1 MASVF
6 SKRLCCSSDISRVSK
21 PEELDK
27 LVETLL
33 GFTDLSSGSLDSSLD
48 RLLESRSCDSEKNQV
63 IEKTLRLA
71 SALQEAAKK
80 CERKRASLHNS
91 ITWPLPPDLSVNVF
105 AMLDTQT
112 LCHVAATCRMFN
124 KCAMEPL
131 CYTNIDLTSTA
142 PKVNN
147 GVVSLMIK
155 RAGKYLQSLKLGLLS
170 APAVPVGNSG
180 SKSYTVNIPV
190 DASRLSWNDKRSRQG
205 KESCVL
211 TRSCLSCLNMD
222 NGNTGALLRR
232 LHLYNIER
240 MDSSA
245 LCGALSSCPSLL
257 DLEVVGLHVELGQV
271 LEAVSMNCHLIER
284 LFFESSKTG
293 RDDSL
298 KPPTCND
305 LVNGCPKLTSLALRG
320 FKLQDS
326 KVRVLVKGLRQLKS
340 IDISTSYAVTG
351 TFLRSFGNAS
361 VGLFLEV
368 LCLRD
373 CMHLREVEVARFLS
387 AIVAGDCKFLRYLD
401 ISNKEGLASEED
413 WYDRCYTPSIP
424 LSRLMEQRPDI
435 CLLAEFPLEGS
446 SFLVVDHSND
456 GEVNDDMSSPSQSS
470 SPSRTSDGS
479 SFTSTSESI
488 YNSDN
493 GSGNE
498 DIHDA
503 SYAVY
508 DDSSDEVEFLVI

>member
-6 SKRLCCSSDISRVSK
+6 SKRLCCSSDISRASQ

-27 LVETLL
+27 LLETLL
-33 GFTDLSSGSLDSSLD
+33 GFTDVSPGSLNSSLD
-48 RLLESRSCDSEKNQV
+48 RLLESRSCGSEKNQM
-63 IEKTLRLA
+63 IEKALRLG
-71 SALQEAAKK
+71 SVLQEAAQK

-91 ITWPLPPDLSVNVF
+91 MTWPLPPDLSVNVF
-105 AMLDTQT
+105 SMLDTQS

-124 KCAMEPL
+124 KCAMDPL
-131 CYTNIDLTSTA
+131 CYTNIDLTSVV

-147 GVVSLMIK
+147 GVVNLMIR
-155 RAGKYLQSLKLGLLS
+155 RAGKYLQSLKLGILS

-180 SKSYTVNIPV
+180 AKSYPVNIPV

-211 TRSCLSCLNMD
+211 TRSCLICLNMD
-222 NGNTGALLRR
+222 NGNAGSLLRR

-240 MDSSA
+240 MDTSA
-245 LCGALSSCPSLL
+245 LCAAISSCPSLL

-298 KPPTCND
+298 KPLTCTD

-320 FKLQDS
+320 FKLQDC

-351 TFLRSFGNAS
+351 TFLRSLGNAS
-361 VGLFLEV
+361 IGPFLEV
-368 LCLRD
+368 LSLRD

-424 LSRLMEQRPDI
+424 ISRVMEQRPEI

-446 SFLVVDHSND
+446 FLVVDHYND
-456 GEVNDDMSSPSQSS
+456 GEVNNDMNSPSQSS
-470 SPSRTSDGS
+470 SPDLASDSS
-479 SFTSTSESI
+479 SFTSTSESN

-498 DIHDA
+498 DSHDA
-503 SYAVY
+503 GYAVY
-508 DDSSDEVEFLVI
+508 DESSDEVELLLV